1 MKKIVLLCSL
11 LILGLGLSAQILT
24 PVSWDMTY
32 KQVNDTEFDLIV
44 TATIDDGWV
53 IYSQYLESDEGPIP
67 TAFYFDEGDHYELVG
82 KTEESGNRKEAYDK
96 VFDMNLVKFS
106 KKAIFTQRVR
116 ATDLSQPITG
126 YLEYMTCDDERCLP
140 PSEEEFSFALKS
152 TMSKKAAPKPEQPKE
167 EKREEQVK
175 PAEEAN
181 DAEELE
187 LTLTTEEAPLSEE
200 PLNAEGILEP
210 VTWAGE
216 LRKVSD
222 KKYEAIFT
230 ATIADGWYLY
240 SQFLEDG
247 GPIPTEFNFAD
258 SEHVTVPEKAK
269 EEGED
274 RSEGFD
280 ELFGV
285 NVVKFKKEV
294 TFTQTLE
301 VSDPAKPAEGTL
313 IYMSCDDGRC
323 IPFEEPIRVD
333 FANLRLTIG
342 DDPLVNVHIP
352 EASNAS
358 EVLYGGL
365 PKPDLSN
372 PVGQCGEA
380 VAVAD
385 EQGKGYWSIFL
396 LGLIGGFLALL
407 TPCVFPMIP
416 LTVSFFTKSSE
427 DRSKGFANAAM
438 YGFFILA
445 VYLVLSIPFH
455 LMDNVNPDI
464 LNDISTNVW
473 LNIAFFLIFLF
484 FAFSFFGYY
493 ELTLP
498 SSWVN
503 KTSSAE
509 GIGGAVGIFF
519 MALTLALVSFSCT
532 GPILGALLAG
542 ALTSD
547 GGAMQLTA
555 GMGGFGLA
563 LAMPFALFAAFPGWM
578 NSLPKSGGWL
588 NTVKVVLGFVELA
601 LALKFLSNA
610 DLVKHWEILKIE
622 PFLAAWILI
631 AVGLALYLFGF
642 IKFPHDSPV
651 KKLSAT
657 RIGLGVLSV
666 AFAAYLATGF
676 IYDEKAGS
684 LRSLKLLSGLAPP
697 TCYSWFYPCDCPQNL
712 NCFKDL
718 ETGMAYAKEVNKPV
732 MIDFTGHACVN
743 CRKMEEHVWP
753 EQEVYKY
760 LKDEYVV
767 ISLYVDE
774 KIELP
779 ENEQIEV
786 QKVTGGTRKLRNVG
800 HKWSHY
806 QTEYFNTNTQPYYV
820 LMSPEGKLLNQPVGY
835 TPDEQDYAQFLQCG
849 LDAYEQLTQHE
860 AAKGKQVGSR

>member
-1 MKKIVLLCSL
+1 M
-11 LILGLGLSAQILT
+11 
-24 PVSWDMTY
+24 
-32 KQVNDTEFDLIV
+32 
-44 TATIDDGWV
+44 
-53 IYSQYLESDEGPIP
+53 
-67 TAFYFDEGDHYELVG
+67 AFY
-82 KTEESGNRKEAYDK
+82 
-96 VFDMNLVKFS
+96 
-106 KKAIFTQRVR
+106 
-116 ATDLSQPITG
+116 
-126 YLEYMTCDDERCLP
+126 
-140 PSEEEFSFALKS
+140 
-152 TMSKKAAPKPEQPKE
+152 
-167 EKREEQVK
+167 
-175 PAEEAN
+175 
-181 DAEELE
+181 
-187 LTLTTEEAPLSEE
+187 
-200 PLNAEGILEP
+200 
-210 VTWAGE
+210 
-216 LRKVSD
+216 
-222 KKYEAIFT
+222 
-230 ATIADGWYLY
+230 
-240 SQFLEDG
+240 
-247 GPIPTEFNFAD
+247 
-258 SEHVTVPEKAK
+258 
-269 EEGED
+269 
-274 RSEGFD
+274 
-280 ELFGV
+280 
-285 NVVKFKKEV
+285 
-294 TFTQTLE
+294 
-301 VSDPAKPAEGTL
+301 
-313 IYMSCDDGRC
+313 
-323 IPFEEPIRVD
+323 
-333 FANLRLTIG
+333 
-342 DDPLVNVHIP
+342 
-352 EASNAS
+352 
-358 EVLYGGL
+358 
-365 PKPDLSN
+365 
-372 PVGQCGEA
+372 
-380 VAVAD
+380 
-385 EQGKGYWSIFL
+385 
-396 LGLIGGFLALL
+396 
-407 TPCVFPMIP
+407 
-416 LTVSFFTKSSE
+416 
-427 DRSKGFANAAM
+427 
-438 YGFFILA
+438 LA

-509 GIGGAVGIFF
+509 GIGGVVGIFF

-532 GPILGALLAG
+532 GPILGALLVG

-806 QTEYFNTNTQPYYV
+806 QTEYFNTNTQPYYA
-820 LMSPEGKLLNQPVGY
+820 LMSPDGKLLNQPVGY

-849 LDAYEQLTQHE
+849 LDAYEQLTQNE